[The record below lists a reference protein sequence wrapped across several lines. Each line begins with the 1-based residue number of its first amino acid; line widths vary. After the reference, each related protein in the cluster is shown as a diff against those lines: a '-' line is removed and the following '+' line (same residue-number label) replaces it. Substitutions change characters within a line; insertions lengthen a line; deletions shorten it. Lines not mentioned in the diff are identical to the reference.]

1 MSNYLL
7 EGLRVI
13 DLGSWVAGPAAA
25 TILGDLGAD
34 VIKIE
39 PPGIGDPYRY
49 INYIPDAPQADDN
62 YAWLLTSRNKRSL
75 AIDIKSETGYN
86 ILLKLIN
93 NADVLVTNFS
103 LIVICT

>member
-62 YAWLLTSRNKRSL
+62 YAWLLTS
-75 AIDIKSETGYN
+75 
-86 ILLKLIN
+86 
-93 NADVLVTNFS
+93 VLRVRAPFPSVSVRARYLT
-103 LIVICT
+103 VPPW